1 MTFNLKKLDFVI
13 FFR

>member
-1 MTFNLKKLDFVI
+1 MFDVCFVI